1 MREPGS
7 TTHCRVLVVDDDPA
21 VTDSMTV
28 LLQIEGHEV
37 RSAASGEAALDIA
50 RSFHPQLVLLDIGL
64 QGMDGYE
71 VARQLRAQ
79 QPENEALCL
88 VAVTGYGHDAARTR
102 SEEAGFDQHL
112 VKPVSPETLC
122 SLLTDVGRAQAGQR
136 VDKS

>member
-1 MREPGS
+1 
-7 TTHCRVLVVDDDPA
+7 
-21 VTDSMTV
+21 V

-37 RSAASGEAALDIA
+37 RSAASGEAALEIA
-50 RSFHPQLVLLDIGL
+50 RSFQPHLVLLDIGL

-79 QPENEALCL
+79 QAEDEKICL
-88 VAVTGYGHDAARTR
+88 VAVTGYGHDAARAR

-122 SLLTDVGRAQAGQR
+122 RLLTDVGRAQAGQP
-136 VDKS
+136 VDES